1 MIIIAYSM
9 FFGIFWQSTK
19 LFSIAAI
26 LLSIQTSNT
35 QGPRF
40 LYHSK
45 GCDAVSKFRSICASL
60 RIRDVECVSTCLST
74 MCRAFWRTVYLCP
87 LAAVCAHVHTY
98 V

>member
-40 LYHSK
+40 LDHSK
-45 GCDAVSKFRSICASL
+45 GCDAVSKFSSICASL
-60 RIRDVECVSTCLST
+60 RIRDVECVSMCLST
-74 MCRAFWRTVYLCP
+74 MCRALFGELFT
-87 LAAVCAHVHTY
+87 
-98 V
+98 